1 MKDIMKRAWTIY
13 RTLKGTHREKL
24 SAALKAAWAEV
35 KNVAKVAFS
44 GMIKIVNPSKAHYDD
59 DSECKYITFKLW
71 EKGSKRRVYIND
83 YKRRTVGFIE
93 NGTVEIINNQG
104 IDRSDINE
112 CVNSFMTS
120 YEF

>member
-1 MKDIMKRAWTIY
+1 MLNHLENESIPATNNTVENYYRTTLPRKHKRIY

-93 NGTVEIINNQG
+93 NGTVEIQN
-104 IDRSDINE
+104 
-112 CVNSFMTS
+112 
-120 YEF
+120 